1 MLFSAVAASEGLPQE
16 ACQHTLPIFDG
27 HQRYDLKL
35 AFKRMDKVTAEKGYA
50 GPVVVCSAGYEP
62 IAGHRASTPLVK
74 YLSEGREMEIA
85 LAPVADTR
93 LLAPF
98 RMSVVSMVA
107 NLVIEANRFEATS
120 QPLGASTVDS
130 SPNGDRWHLCK
141 DASGRVFVLHQ
152 ANIPSGGQTS
162 RIELGDFLTRGYG
175 PEQQA
180 LVQMI
185 GTLIESTPGE
195 LLTGEGNPG
204 LAVSGGSGV

>member
-1 MLFSAVAASEGLPQE
+1 MKDTHS
-16 ACQHTLPIFDG
+16 
-27 HQRYDLKL
+27 
-35 AFKRMDKVTAEKGYA
+35 
-50 GPVVVCSAGYEP
+50 
-62 IAGHRASTPLVK
+62 
-74 YLSEGREMEIA
+74 RE
-85 LAPVADTR
+85 LY
-93 LLAPF
+93 
-98 RMSVVSMVA
+98 
-107 NLVIEANRFEATS
+107 
-120 QPLGASTVDS
+120 S

-204 LAVSGGSGV
+204 LAVSGGSGQSLIPGKSPGFYSPLVPLIAGKPPGFGSGP